1 MLLRTLAL
9 GAITIALGAPAQTPA
24 PGKNAFLLRG
34 QRQDIYYLPGAR
46 GGQSASGKV
55 LFAPGDGGWRGFA
68 ITMAKTVAAWG
79 YDVYGIDTKQ
89 YLESFTGATTL
100 KEPEVMADFRTVA
113 EWIGK
118 GGCVHLMGWSEG
130 AGLVLLTAAAEENR
144 RVVCGVVTIS
154 LGESSVLG
162 WRTVDNLTWITKRQ
176 PNEPTFPS
184 LPYLAKVSPLPLVMI
199 HATGDEYTPPQA
211 ARKMFE
217 SAREPKRFSLVPARN
232 HHFDGGQDEFFRAL
246 REGLEWMSKQK
257 R

>member
-1 MLLRTLAL
+1 MLVLMMLAM
-9 GAITIALGAPAQTPA
+9 ALGAPV
-24 PGKNAFLLRG
+24 PGRNEFPLRG

-68 ITMAKTVAAWG
+68 ITMAKTVAGWG
-79 YDVYGIDTKQ
+79 YDVFGIDTKR
-89 YLESFTGATTL
+89 YLESFTGSTTL
-100 KEPEVMADFRTVA
+100 KEPEVMADFRAVA
-113 EWIGK
+113 QWIGP

-130 AGLVLLTAAAEENR
+130 AGLVLLAAAAEENR
-144 RVVCGVVTIS
+144 RAFCGVMTIS

-162 WRTVDNLTWITKRQ
+162 WRTVDNITWITKRQ
-176 PNEPTFPS
+176 PNEPTFSS
-184 LPYLAKVSPLPLVMI
+184 LPYMAKVSSLPLVMI
-199 HATGDEYTPPQA
+199 HATGDEYTPQQA
-211 ARKMFE
+211 ARKLFE
-217 SAREPKRFSLVPARN
+217 SAGEPKRFSLIPARN